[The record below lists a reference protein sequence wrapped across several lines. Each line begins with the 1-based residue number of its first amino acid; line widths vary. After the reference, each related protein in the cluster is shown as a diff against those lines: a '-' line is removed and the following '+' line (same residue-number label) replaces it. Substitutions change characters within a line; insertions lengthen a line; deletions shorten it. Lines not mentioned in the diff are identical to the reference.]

1 MLTSTWAHSVQY
13 CTLRISKCFIPWVK
27 FHFKFFR
34 SILSTEWIFKRLL
47 IKLIIKTE
55 KDCGCPRSAK
65 MLYLSLLPL
74 SRGFCPY
81 PINIVSY
88 AAVLFS
94 SRNAPPTFVGRSV
107 AWRDKEWLRRR
118 LPLIRPI
125 YFGLSVTILTGF
137 HDITQINEI
146 TTTTIIV
153 TSHYHH
159 CLHHNNSSF

>member
-1 MLTSTWAHSVQY
+1 MSTLSIIVIYSAVKQSIFTIQLQRKHHFSLFSFLMLTSTWAHSVQF

-27 FHFKFFR
+27 FHFKFLR

-47 IKLIIKTE
+47 KLIIKTE
-55 KDCGCPRSAK
+55 KDCGCPKSAK

-88 AAVLFS
+88 AAALFS

-107 AWRDKEWLRRR
+107 AWRDKERLRRR
-118 LPLIRPI
+118 LP
-125 YFGLSVTILTGF
+125 
-137 HDITQINEI
+137 
-146 TTTTIIV
+146 
-153 TSHYHH
+153 
-159 CLHHNNSSF
+159 